1 MEASSVPD
9 AAPLGGSAFAS
20 TRFLRLA
27 SDARLVALVR
37 QGVPSAFDAVYD
49 RHHRPLLSF
58 CRQLLGDHAEAE
70 DVVQH
75 AFLAAYNDLI
85 SSEKAIL
92 LRPWLFT
99 IARNRCLSVLR
110 ARRERPWAEV
120 EHAVADGPAAE
131 VQRRQELRDLLRD
144 LRDLPADQSRALV
157 LAEFDALSHQEIAE
171 QIGVP
176 REKVKALVFQARESL
191 QASRAARE
199 TACAEIRELLRTGHG
214 GTLRRANLRR
224 HLGGCTACR
233 EFRSQLS
240 ERRRGRLSVALLPA
254 FALEESP
261 LWGGATPAYS
271 ALKGVL
277 VKAVA
282 AALLAGGA
290 GTIVTAA
297 VDQAPPRPA
306 HRAVVAR
313 APRIASVAARPAR
326 SVVPTGAP
334 VRLASVGGPRTARHS
349 AASAPAVSASGRA
362 PSRARSGA
370 VRAARRTT
378 TSSPTPV
385 SAAPAASGAGAAGAA
400 KPPVSPVSPPLLS
413 TATILR
419 AAPGLVAHPIVADV
433 SGGVKAALGL
443 MRHVVALAGDS

>member
-199 TACAEIRELLRTGHG
+199 TACAEIRELLRTAHG

-233 EFRSQLS
+233 EFRSQLG

-306 HRAVVAR
+306 HRAVVA
-313 APRIASVAARPAR
+313 PRIASVAARPAR
-326 SVVPTGAP
+326 SVVPTGAS
-334 VRLASVGGPRTARHS
+334 VRLASVGGPRAARHS
-349 AASAPAVSASGRA
+349 AASAPLVSASGRA

-378 TSSPTPV
+378 TSSPTSV
-385 SAAPAASGAGAAGAA
+385 SAAPATNGAGAA

-443 MRHVVALAGDS
+443 MRHVVALAGGS